1 MSIRGIRGA
10 TTVTNNTQEEIL
22 SATKEL
28 LAEIVARNDIKIED
42 ISSIIF
48 TVTKDLNAEFPALA
62 ARQLGWEDTP
72 LLCAVEIEVPN
83 SLKKCIRV
91 LLQVNTDKSQRD
103 MKHVYLREAVNL
115 RR

>member
-1 MSIRGIRGA
+1 MAIRGIRGA
-10 TTVTNNTQEEIL
+10 TTVSNNTQEEIL

-28 LAEIVARNDIKIED
+28 LSEILTANEIKVED
-42 ISSIIF
+42 IASVIF
-48 TVTKDLNAEFPALA
+48 TATKDLNAEFPAVA
-62 ARQLGWEDTP
+62 ARQLGWKETP

-91 LLQVNTDKSQRD
+91 LLQVNTDKAQRD
-103 MKHVYLREAVNL
+103 IKHVYLKEAVKL